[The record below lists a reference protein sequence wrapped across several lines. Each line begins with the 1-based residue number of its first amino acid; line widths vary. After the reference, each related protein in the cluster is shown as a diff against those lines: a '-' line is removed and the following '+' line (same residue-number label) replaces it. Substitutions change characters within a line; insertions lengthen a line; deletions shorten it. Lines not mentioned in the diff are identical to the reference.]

1 MKAIIYTSN
10 TGSTARYAK
19 MLAQEL
25 HLPAYSFKEA
35 KKKVPAGAEIIY
47 LGWIMASGIK
57 GYADAIKRYHVRA
70 VCAVGMGQTGTQKQ
84 QVRDKNKIPR
94 NIPLFTLQGNFDVKK
109 LHGIYKMMM
118 SIMVKTAG
126 KALAD
131 KKDRTP
137 EEDDMLDMMMN
148 GGERVKVQNLGE
160 IMNWYNH
167 EK

>member
-1 MKAIIYTSN
+1 MEAIIYTSN

-19 MLAQEL
+19 MLSQEL
-25 HLPAYSFKEA
+25 HLPVYSLEEA

-57 GYADAIKRYHVRA
+57 GYVDAIKRYHVHA

-84 QVRDKNKIPR
+84 QVRDKNKISR

-109 LHGIYKMMM
+109 LHGIYKIMM

-148 GGERVKVQNLGE
+148 GGERVKVQNLKE
-160 IMNWYNH
+160 IINWYEF